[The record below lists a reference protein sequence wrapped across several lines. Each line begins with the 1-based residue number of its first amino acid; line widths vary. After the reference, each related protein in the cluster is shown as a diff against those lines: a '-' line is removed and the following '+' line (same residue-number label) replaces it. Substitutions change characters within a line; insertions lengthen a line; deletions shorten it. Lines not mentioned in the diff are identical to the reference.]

1 MFSTASGCRSFV
13 AGCIMMKKKRS
24 YSVKCAEM
32 RVLLERLINKYSL
45 ADVEEAILIEG
56 KKTRASF
63 MQFKYMYFLNSN
75 REKSVIKLCETPV
88 ELDEYQEIFAPFVTL
103 AQIFVT
109 IPVTSVPCERGFSAQ
124 NRVHSASRN
133 RLNPVS
139 VESKMHTCIMHSSKR
154 PSSTRKV
161 SAKGQLCTLK
171 KSEKGGNSLYADNL

>member
-1 MFSTASGCRSFV
+1 
-13 AGCIMMKKKRS
+13 
-24 YSVKCAEM
+24 M
-32 RVLLERLINKYSL
+32 RVFNRMWLQEFCGWLRYDEKGKIIFCQVCRDACLTGALDHKYSL
-45 ADVEEAILIEG
+45 ADVEEAILVEG

-63 MQFKYMYFLNSN
+63 MQFKYFLNSN

-88 ELDEYQEIFAPFVTL
+88 ELEEYQEIFAPFVTL

-124 NRVHSASRN
+124 NRVHRASRN

-139 VESKMHTCIMHSSKR
+139 VESKMHTCIMHSSKW